1 MAGAAPANGGYL
13 DILRAPHAARLLVG
27 TLVGRLP
34 NGTGP
39 VAITVFTR
47 AEGGSYSLAGGLIA
61 AYGLATAIGQ
71 PLLGRAVDLKG
82 QPRVQLPAA
91 VISALGMAA
100 LAITGIGNLLLAYA
114 AVLVAGLFT
123 PPLEGG
129 LRALWP
135 SVLGREDRVH
145 RAYAL
150 DAVAQE
156 VMFTVGPLLLTLLV
170 ALWSPAAA
178 LLVINLLGVL
188 GALSV
193 VLSGPSRAWRSAPR
207 EAHWLGALRSPGLLA
222 LLASFFFVGLALGSI
237 TVAAVAYADDR
248 GNEAVY
254 GWLMAALGLGA
265 LVGGVAYGARHWAG
279 APERRLRVLVLLLA
293 LGYLPLV
300 LVPGPGAMTALA
312 ALAGV
317 FLAPAI
323 ACAFIVVDR
332 HAPAGTVT
340 EAFSWLVTTFGV
352 GAALGSAVSG
362 PAVELAGTPAGFAVA
377 GIGGLV
383 AFLVLLA
390 TGRVLGAE
398 PAPRPRHAVS
408 GGVPDAGPG
417 GARAENTAHSSEND
431 RNGAAEPGFS
441 PGLQA

>member
-1 MAGAAPANGGYL
+1 MAIEAQATGGYR
-13 DILRAPHAARLLVG
+13 DILRAPHALRLLVG

-39 VAITVFTR
+39 LALVLFTR
-47 AEGGSYSLAGGLIA
+47 SEGGSYSLAGGLTA
-61 AYGLATAIGQ
+61 AYGVATAVGQ

-91 VISALGMAA
+91 LVSALGMTV
-100 LAITGIGNLLLAYA
+100 LAVCGIGHLVLAYA

-156 VMFTVGPLLLTLLV
+156 VMFTLGPLLLTLLV
-170 ALWSPAAA
+170 ALRSPAVA
-178 LLVINLLGVL
+178 LVVINVLGVL

-193 VLSGPSRAWRSAPR
+193 VLSEPSRVWRSEPR

-222 LLASFFFVGLALGSI
+222 LLGSFFFVGLALGSI
-237 TVAAVAYADDR
+237 TVAALAYADDR
-248 GNEAVY
+248 GDGPAY

-265 LVGGVAYGARHWAG
+265 LVGGVLYGARQWAG
-279 APERRLRVLVLLLA
+279 APERRLRVIVGLLA
-293 LGYLPLV
+293 LGYLPLT
-300 LVPGPGAMTALA
+300 LTPGVPAMTGLA
-312 ALAGV
+312 ALSGV
-317 FLAPAI
+317 FLAPAL
-323 ACAFIVVDR
+323 ACGFIVVDR
-332 HAPAGTVT
+332 HAPSGTVT

-352 GAALGSAVSG
+352 GAALGSAVAG
-362 PAVELAGTPAGFAVA
+362 PVVELSGTAAGFGVA
-377 GIGGLV
+377 GAGGTAAL
-383 AFLVLLA
+383 LVLLA
-390 TGRVLGAE
+390 TGRVLA
-398 PAPRPRHAVS
+398 APGRTARHAVAA
-408 GGVPDAGPG
+408 GGGNPG
-417 GARAENTAHSSEND
+417 QAEKNTHASEID

-441 PGLQA
+441 TRRQA

>member
-1 MAGAAPANGGYL
+1 MATAHGGYR
-13 DILRAPHAARLLVG
+13 DILRAPHALRLLTG

-39 VAITVFTR
+39 VAMTLFVR
-47 AEGGSYSLAGGLIA
+47 DQGGGYTLAGGLVA
-61 AYGLATAIGQ
+61 AYGLANAVGQ

-91 VISALGMAA
+91 VLSALGMALFA
-100 LAITGIGNLLLAYA
+100 LVGIGSLPLAYA
-114 AVLVAGLFT
+114 AVVLAGFFT

-156 VMFTVGPLLLTLLV
+156 VMFTVGPLLVTLLV

-178 LLVINLLGVL
+178 LLVINLIGVL

-193 VLSGPSRAWRSAPR
+193 VLSAPSRAWRSAPR

-222 LLASFFFVGLALGSI
+222 LLGSFFFVGLALGSI

-248 GNEAVY
+248 GTPSVY

-265 LVGGVAYGARHWAG
+265 LFGGVLYGARQWAG
-279 APERRLRVLVLLLA
+279 APERRLRVLVALLA
-293 LGYLPLV
+293 LCYLPLT
-300 LVPGPGAMTALA
+300 LTPGPVAMAALS

-317 FLAPAI
+317 FLAPVL

-352 GAALGSAVSG
+352 GAALGSAAAG
-362 PAVELAGTPAGFAVA
+362 PAVELAGTVAGFAVA
-377 GIGGLV
+377 GAGGLV
-383 AFLVLLA
+383 ALLVLLA
-390 TGRVLGAE
+390 TGRVLND
-398 PAPRPRHAVS
+398 PDAPGRRTRHAAS
-408 GGVPDAGPG
+408 GGA
-417 GARAENTAHSSEND
+417 ATAVHTEKN
-431 RNGAAEPGFS
+431 A
-441 PGLQA
+441 L

>member
-1 MAGAAPANGGYL
+1 MATEATAHGGYR
-13 DILRAPHAARLLVG
+13 DILRAPHALRLLTG

-39 VAITVFTR
+39 VAMTLFVR
-47 AEGGSYSLAGGLIA
+47 DQGGGYTLAGGLVA
-61 AYGLATAIGQ
+61 AYGVANALGQ

-91 VISALGMAA
+91 VLSALGMALFA
-100 LAITGIGNLLLAYA
+100 LVGIGNLPLAYA
-114 AVLVAGLFT
+114 AVVLAGLFT

-156 VMFTVGPLLLTLLV
+156 IMFTVGPLLVTLLV
-170 ALWSPAAA
+170 ALQSPAAA

-193 VLSGPSRAWRSAPR
+193 VLSEPSRTWRSAPR

-222 LLASFFFVGLALGSI
+222 LLGSFFFVGLALGSI

-248 GNEAVY
+248 GTPAVY

-265 LVGGVAYGARHWAG
+265 LLGGVLYGARQWAG
-279 APERRLRVLVLLLA
+279 APERRLRVLVALLA
-293 LGYLPLV
+293 LCYLPLT
-300 LVPGPGAMTALA
+300 LTPGPVAMAALS

-317 FLAPAI
+317 FLAPVL

-352 GAALGSAVSG
+352 GAALGSAAAG
-362 PAVELAGTPAGFAVA
+362 PAVELSGTVAGFAVA
-377 GIGGLV
+377 GAGGL
-383 AFLVLLA
+383 AALLVLLA
-390 TGRVLGAE
+390 TGRVLND
-398 PAPRPRHAVS
+398 PDAPGRRTRHA
-408 GGVPDAGPG
+408 AGG
-417 GARAENTAHSSEND
+417 GAAAPVHSEKN
-431 RNGAAEPGFS
+431 A
-441 PGLQA
+441 L

>member
-1 MAGAAPANGGYL
+1 MATEAPVHGGYL
-13 DILRAPHAARLLVG
+13 DILRAPHAARLLAG

-34 NGTGP
+34 NAVGP
-39 VAITVFTR
+39 VALTLFVR
-47 AEGGSYSLAGGLIA
+47 DQGGSYTLAGGLIA
-61 AYGLATAIGQ
+61 AYGVATAVGQ

-91 VISALGMAA
+91 VLSALGMTLLA
-100 LAITGIGNLLLAYA
+100 LTGIGHLPLAYA
-114 AVLVAGLFT
+114 AVVLAGLFT

-135 SVLGREDRVH
+135 GVLGREDRVH

-170 ALWSPAAA
+170 SLRSPAAA

-188 GALSV
+188 GALAV
-193 VLSGPSRAWRSAPR
+193 VLSEPSRTWRSAPR

-222 LLASFFFVGLALGSI
+222 LLGAFFFVGLALGSI
-237 TVAAVAYADDR
+237 TVAAVAYADDH
-248 GNEAVY
+248 GTPSVY

-265 LVGGVAYGARHWAG
+265 LLGGVAYGARQWSG

-293 LGYLPLV
+293 VCYLPLV
-300 LVPGPGAMTALA
+300 LTPGPVAMTGLSV
-312 ALAGV
+312 LSGV
-317 FLAPAI
+317 FLAPAL

-332 HAPAGTVT
+332 HAPRGTVT

-352 GAALGSAVSG
+352 GSALGSAAAG
-362 PAVELAGTPAGFAVA
+362 PAIELAGTVSGFAVA
-377 GIGGLV
+377 GAGGLI

-390 TGRVLGAE
+390 TGRALGAP
-398 PAPRPRHAVS
+398 PAPDTPAADARHAV
-408 GGVPDAGPG
+408 GAGAPT
-417 GARAENTAHSSEND
+417 AVHSEKNTH
-431 RNGAAEPGFS
+431 
-441 PGLQA
+441 

>member
-1 MAGAAPANGGYL
+1 MATEAPAHGGYL
-13 DILRAPHAARLLVG
+13 DILRAPHAARLLAG

-39 VAITVFTR
+39 IALTLFVR
-47 AEGGSYSLAGGLIA
+47 DQGGSYTLAGGLIA
-61 AYGLATAIGQ
+61 AYGVATAVGQ

-91 VISALGMAA
+91 VLSALGMVLLA
-100 LAITGIGNLLLAYA
+100 LTGIGHLVLAYV
-114 AVLVAGLFT
+114 AVVLAGLFT

-170 ALWSPAAA
+170 SLWSPAAA

-188 GALSV
+188 GALAV
-193 VLSGPSRAWRSAPR
+193 VLSEPSRAWRSASR

-222 LLASFFFVGLALGSI
+222 LLGSFFFVGLALGSI

-248 GNEAVY
+248 GSPSVY

-265 LVGGVAYGARHWAG
+265 LLGGVVYGARQWSG

-293 LGYLPLV
+293 VCYLPLV
-300 LVPGPGAMTALA
+300 LTPGPVAMTGLSV
-312 ALAGV
+312 LAGV
-317 FLAPAI
+317 FLAPAL

-332 HAPAGTVT
+332 HAPRGTVT

-352 GAALGSAVSG
+352 GSALGSAAAG
-362 PAVELAGTPAGFAVA
+362 PAVELAGTATGFAVA
-377 GIGGLV
+377 GAGGLV

-390 TGRVLGAE
+390 TGRVLDAPTGSDT
-398 PAPRPRHAVS
+398 PAADARHAV
-408 GGVPDAGPG
+408 G
-417 GARAENTAHSSEND
+417 T
-431 RNGAAEPGFS
+431 GAATAVHSEKNTH
-441 PGLQA
+441 

>member
-1 MAGAAPANGGYL
+1 MATEAPAHGGYL
-13 DILRAPHAARLLVG
+13 DILRAPHAARLLAG

-39 VAITVFTR
+39 IAMTLFVR
-47 AEGGSYSLAGGLIA
+47 DLGGSYTLAGGLIA
-61 AYGLATAIGQ
+61 AYGVSNAVGQ

-91 VISALGMAA
+91 VLSALGMALFA
-100 LAITGIGNLLLAYA
+100 LTGIGHLALAYA
-114 AVLVAGLFT
+114 AVVVAGLFT

-156 VMFTVGPLLLTLLV
+156 VMFTVGPLLVTLLV

-178 LLVINLLGVL
+178 LLVINVLGIL
-188 GALSV
+188 GALAV
-193 VLSGPSRAWRSAPR
+193 VLSEPSRAWRSAPR

-222 LLASFFFVGLALGSI
+222 LLGSFFFVGLALGSI

-248 GNEAVY
+248 GAPSVY

-265 LVGGVAYGARHWAG
+265 LAGGVLYGARRWAG
-279 APERRLRVLVLLLA
+279 APERRLRVLVALLA
-293 LGYLPLV
+293 LCYLPLM
-300 LVPGPGAMTALA
+300 LTPGPVAMTGLSV
-312 ALAGV
+312 LSGF
-317 FLAPAI
+317 FLAPVL

-332 HAPAGTVT
+332 HAPRGTVT

-352 GAALGSAVSG
+352 GAALGSAVAG
-362 PAVELAGTPAGFAVA
+362 PAVELAGTAAGFAVA
-377 GIGGLV
+377 GAGGLV
-383 AFLVLLA
+383 ALLVLLA
-390 TGRVLGAE
+390 TGRVLA
-398 PAPRPRHAVS
+398 AP
-408 GGVPDAGPG
+408 DTPG
-417 GARAENTAHSSEND
+417 GAGAGARHADGGAVSTAVHAEKNAH
-431 RNGAAEPGFS
+431 
-441 PGLQA
+441 

>member
-1 MAGAAPANGGYL
+1 MATEAGASGGYL
-13 DILRAPHAARLLVG
+13 DILRAPHAVRLLAG

-39 VAITVFTR
+39 IAITVFTR

-61 AYGLATAIGQ
+61 AYGLATAVGQ

-91 VISALGMAA
+91 LISAAGMAA
-100 LAITGIGNLLLAYA
+100 LAVTGIGNLLLAYV

-170 ALWSPAAA
+170 AFWSPAAA
-178 LLVINLLGVL
+178 LVVINVLGVL

-193 VLSGPSRAWRSAPR
+193 VLSKPSRTWRSAPR
-207 EAHWLGALRSPGLLA
+207 EAHWLGALRSRGLLA

-237 TVAAVAYADDR
+237 TVAGVAYADDR
-248 GNEAVY
+248 SNEAVY

-265 LVGGVAYGARHWAG
+265 LIGGVFYGARQWAG

-293 LGYLPLV
+293 LGYLPLM
-300 LVPGPGAMTALA
+300 LVPGPVAMTALA

-323 ACAFIVVDR
+323 ACAFLVVDR

-362 PAVELAGTPAGFAVA
+362 PVVELSGTPAGFAVA
-377 GIGGLV
+377 GAGGFV

-390 TGRVLGAE
+390 TGRVLGGSP
-398 PAPRPRHAVS
+398 PARHAVS
-408 GGVPDAGPG
+408 GGAVNSGATAAG
-417 GARAENTAHSSEND
+417 AENSTRSSEND

-441 PGLQA
+441 TGHQA

>member
-1 MAGAAPANGGYL
+1 MATEAKANGGYL
-13 DILRAPHAARLLVG
+13 DILRAPHAARLLAG

-39 VAITVFTR
+39 IAITVFTR

-61 AYGLATAIGQ
+61 AYGLATAVGQ

-91 VISALGMAA
+91 LISALGMAA
-100 LAITGIGNLLLAYA
+100 LAVTGIGNLFLAYA

-135 SVLGREDRVH
+135 SVLGREERVH

-170 ALWSPAAA
+170 SLWSPAAA
-178 LLVINLLGVL
+178 LVVLNLLGVL

-193 VLSGPSRAWRSAPR
+193 VVSEPSRAWRSAPR

-222 LLASFFFVGLALGSI
+222 LLGSFFFVGLALGSI
-237 TVAAVAYADDR
+237 TVAGVAYADDR
-248 GNEAVY
+248 GDAAVY

-265 LVGGVAYGARHWAG
+265 LIGGVAYGARQWAG

-293 LGYLPLV
+293 LGYLPLM
-300 LVPGPGAMTALA
+300 LVPGPVAMTALS

-317 FLAPAI
+317 FLAPAL

-332 HAPAGTVT
+332 HAPGGTVT

-362 PAVELAGTPAGFAVA
+362 PAVELWGTPAGFAVA
-377 GIGGLV
+377 GAGGFV

-390 TGRVLGAE
+390 TGRVLG
-398 PAPRPRHAVS
+398 PPPGVRHAVS
-408 GGVPDAGPG
+408 GGAGSAVPAQ
-417 GARAENTAHSSEND
+417 RQAENNPHSSEND
-431 RNGAAEPGFS
+431 RNGAVEPGFS
-441 PGLQA
+441 TRLQA